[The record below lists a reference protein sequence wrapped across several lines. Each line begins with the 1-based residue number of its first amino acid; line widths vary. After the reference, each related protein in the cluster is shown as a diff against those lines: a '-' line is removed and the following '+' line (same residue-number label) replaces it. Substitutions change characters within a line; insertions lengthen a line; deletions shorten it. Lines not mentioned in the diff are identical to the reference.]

1 MCRHSTV
8 PYVTIPHQAPRLL
21 TARTLRERERESKI
35 VNMLGVFGNTRT
47 YALMRYIHVTML
59 LSLLRAMTGVSRVE
73 TVRHGGPN
81 LWEL

>member
-8 PYVTIPHQAPRLL
+8 PYVAIPHQAPRLL
-21 TARTLRERERESKI
+21 TARTLRERESKI
-35 VNMLGVFGNTRT
+35 VNMLGIFGNTRT

-59 LSLLRAMTGVSRVE
+59 LSLLRAMTVVSRVE